1 MMIRRILSFALL
13 TTVIWSVSVTQLTAH
28 DEFRIIG
35 TVTKLENSQLQ
46 VKTKEGKSMAVKLDG
61 ETFIHRDK
69 EKEKVSPTELKAGRS
84 VVVDALGDSEEDL
97 LALEIRI
104 VPTIVR

>member
-1 MMIRRILSFALL
+1 MIRRILSFAFLM
-13 TTVIWSVSVTQLTAH
+13 TTILGLSASQLIAH

-35 TVTKLENSQLQ
+35 TVTKLEGSQLQ
-46 VKTKEGKSMAVKLDG
+46 VKTKEGKSVAIKIDG
-61 ETFIHRDK
+61 QTFIHRDK
-69 EKEKVSPTELKAGRS
+69 EKEKVTPAELKAGRS

-104 VPTIVR
+104 VPTIGR